1 MYLRLLVIV
10 RLSENE
16 SEKLVSEGVIVAGKR
31 CKNDQT
37 EPARSNQHRVVRI
50 EVRQGRPGDDN
61 VRTCVESAPVARRSN
76 CCVEDEVD

>member
-16 SEKLVSEGVIVAGKR
+16 SEKLVSEGVIVTGKG